1 MPKRKTETIDVP
13 MLDFRAAPV
22 PESLNEESQTVDFIA
37 STGARGLRR
46 SWRGDYYE
54 ELEVSESA
62 VRLGRL
68 QNGAPFLNTHSSWSS
83 SDVLGVVE
91 RAWIESGNLMVTV
104 RFSQRDSVAPIF
116 QDIKDGIL
124 RHVSVGYMVHEYAVT
139 EKEGELDVRVGVDWE
154 PMEVSIVPMGFDDA
168 AVSRGAEK
176 EVSQAKITY
185 RVSGPITTGGANM
198 PTPKKRKQE
207 TAPADTDTPDNEN
220 QPAGVSEAEATRIAQ
235 EAATTAA
242 NDATTAERQR
252 VTDIRSAVRAG
263 KLGDDFA
270 DGLINEGVSI
280 DDAREKIIEAFAD
293 AGDSEDTFGIRSSV
307 DGDIVADIREGASN
321 ALLHRASPDVE
332 LTDQGREF
340 GNMSLLRLCED
351 LLQRQGVN
359 VRSLSSHEIASRAL
373 STSDLANIAG
383 SVVNRTL
390 LQGYESGTR
399 TFVGV
404 FRQGTAVDFRDI
416 NRIRLSGAPSLEEVK
431 EGGEFKYGKVTDEKE
446 TYSLATYGK
455 ILPFTRQ
462 MIINDDM
469 DALTR
474 VPMMFGR
481 SAADLESDIVWA
493 IVTANAALQDGVV
506 LFHADHSNL
515 AGSGGAI
522 SVTTVGAGR
531 AAMRVQT
538 GMEGRLINVMP
549 KFLIGGADA
558 ETVIDQFLTAITPNT
573 QANAQPSVMR
583 SLAPVIEPR
592 LTGNAWY
599 LAADYNQV
607 DTIEYSYLQ
616 GNQGVYLETK
626 QGFDIDGIAIKAR
639 HDFAAKAIDYRGL
652 YKNAGA

>member
-1 MPKRKTETIDVP
+1 MPQAQRKEEVVDVP

-22 PESLNEESQTVDFIA
+22 PESLNEDSRTVDFIA
-37 STGARGLRR
+37 STGSRGLRR
-46 SWRGDYYE
+46 TWRGDYYE

-68 QNGAPFLNTHSSWSS
+68 QNGAPFLNTHSSWDT

-91 RAWIESGNLMVTV
+91 RAWIESGHLMVTV

-168 AVSRGAEK
+168 AVARSVEK

-185 RVSGPITTGGANM
+185 RSSGATINQEANM
-198 PTPKKRKQE
+198 ADKKDDKKTP
-207 TAPADTDTPDNEN
+207 AADNVTDKVTP
-220 QPAGVSEAEATRIAQ
+220 GVSEEEATRIAQ

-252 VTDIRSAVRAG
+252 VTDIRSAARSA

-280 DDAREKIIEAFAD
+280 EDAREKIIAKWEAQD
-293 AGDSEDTFGIRSSV
+293 DSEDTFGIRSSV
-307 DGDIVADIREGASN
+307 DADVVANVREGASN

-332 LTDQGREF
+332 LTDQGRAF

-351 LLQRQGVN
+351 LLQRQGVD
-359 VRSLSSHEIASRAL
+359 VRSLSSHEIATRAL

-399 TFVGV
+399 TFAGV
-404 FRQGTAVDFRDI
+404 FRQGSASDFRAI
-416 NRIRLSGAPSLEEVK
+416 NRIRLSGAPALEEVK

-446 TYSLATYGK
+446 SYSLATYGK

-493 IVTANAALQDGVV
+493 IVTANAALQDGTV

-549 KFLIGGADA
+549 RFLIGGADA
-558 ETVIDQFLTAITPNT
+558 ETVIDQFLTSITPNT

-583 SLAPVIEPR
+583 SLTPIIEPR

-599 LAADYNQV
+599 LAADFNQV